1 MTINIDT
8 NYYNGPFDLL
18 LKLIEK
24 NKIDIYDVVLSDI
37 TEEYLLEVENLKE
50 DNLENITEFIYLAST
65 LLEIKS
71 RKLLPK
77 NEYLDEEEEVTEELL
92 LERLIEYKKFKQLS
106 KELMSIKGISDNFI
120 PKLQE
125 DLSDYIVEN
134 TENKIIGDSNLLL
147 EELLK
152 ILKQNKV
159 REENLKKFEIIRA
172 EEFSVEKYMDN
183 IQWKLEGDRRLP
195 LSRLI
200 EKNGTK
206 QEIIVV
212 FLSILELVKTN
223 IVKIFQEDIFTEI
236 IVELR

>member
-8 NYYNGPFDLL
+8 YYYNGPFDLL

-77 NEYLDEEEEVTEELL
+77 NEYLDEDEEVTEELL

-106 KELMSIKGISDNFI
+106 KELISIKGISDKFI

-125 DLSDYIVEN
+125 DLSDYIVDN
-134 TENKIIGDSNLLL
+134 VENKIIGDSNLLL

-152 ILKQNKV
+152 ILQQNKV

-183 IQWKLEGDRRLP
+183 IQWKLEGDKRLP
-195 LSRLI
+195 LSKLV

>member
-8 NYYNGPFDLL
+8 NFYNGPFDLL

-125 DLSDYIVEN
+125 DLSDYVIDK
-134 TENKIIGDSNLLL
+134 TENEIIGDSNLLL

-152 ILKQNKV
+152 ILQQNKD

-172 EEFSVEKYMDN
+172 EEYSVEKYMDN
-183 IQWKLEGDRRLP
+183 IQWKLEGEKRLP
-195 LSRLI
+195 LSKLV